1 MSKLKI
7 FVSAY
12 ACEPGLGSEIGV
24 GWHWVLEMS
33 EYFELWVLTR
43 ESNRLGIES
52 WIQEHP
58 EYAGIHFLY
67 YDWPK
72 WARFWKRG
80 LRGVRTYYNLWQICT
95 NSIVKRTMLANDI
108 RIFHH
113 LTYGN
118 ALWNVSTY
126 GQKQFFIWGPIG
138 GLETIPEE
146 FSKHYDRKSRWIE
159 SIRRMTV
166 SSALKNP
173 WFGRRCDRADLI
185 LCKTEI
191 TQSRLPLKCKDK
203 AVLFTDVAAGIV
215 PGNGSAKEKKQDVTE
230 FVTVGRL
237 DAWRG
242 FDLVVEAM
250 KKVVEE
256 EKQVHLTIV
265 GDGPDRTRL
274 QRMIEDYGLG
284 MSITLTG
291 AVPMENYRQL
301 MENSDV
307 VINAA
312 LKEGAVTVSFD
323 SMAMGKPLLC
333 LDTTGYTRYF
343 SDDYA
348 VVVPRGSRDEVIAG
362 LCEGITRLT
371 DPEIRTEM
379 GIKAQKASWKF
390 SWEEHG
396 KEIRDTI
403 TSTYTSYFSDRNGS
417 R

>member
-58 EYAGIHFLY
+58 EYAEIHFLY

-72 WARFWKRG
+72 WTRFWKKG

-95 NSIVKRTMLANDI
+95 NTIVKRT
-108 RIFHH
+108 
-113 LTYGN
+113 
-118 ALWNVSTY
+118 
-126 GQKQFFIWGPIG
+126 
-138 GLETIPEE
+138 ETIPEE

-203 AVLFTDVAAGIV
+203 AVLFTDVAADIV

-291 AVPMENYRQL
+291 AVSMENYRQL

-403 TSTYTSYFSDRNGS
+403 TSAYTSYFSDRNGS